1 VTDHDLEHPSSA
13 RIDTMS
19 VQTPT
24 DAVTG
29 SRSRLRLVFGASG
42 YIGSHLVPRL
52 VSAGIPVRA
61 AARSPEVL
69 AARGWEAVER
79 VAADALK
86 PETLEAA
93 LRDVDTAYY
102 LVHSMAAGRNF
113 GRLDLEAAG
122 NFARAAAA
130 ARVRRIV
137 YLGGLVPPSADTEHI
152 VSRQRT
158 GDVLREGTVPV
169 TEIRAGIIVGPG
181 SAAFEVMRDLV
192 FHLPLMI
199 TPRWVLAKSPPI
211 ALDNLLEYLLRTPEV
226 PETEGRI
233 LDAAGP
239 ECLTYAEMMRI
250 LATESGRRPPPI
262 IPVPLLTPRLSSY
275 WLRLVT
281 AVPTPVARA
290 LIEGMRQDFTAD
302 DEEIR
307 RLIPQDLLD
316 FRTAVRAAF
325 EAERRHTIAAR
336 WTEGAFAF
344 RDYRADYAYY
354 AKRASGSAVANA
366 PAADVWRVV
375 ASIGST
381 NRYFYL
387 NFVWK
392 IREVIDWMV
401 GGTGLNYGR
410 RHPDELRVGDTV
422 DSWRVIALEPE
433 RRLTLFFGM
442 RAPGSG
448 VLEFELER
456 DGSRTRIDAT
466 AYWHPAGVWGLL
478 YWYAM
483 IPAHLFIFAGMTRA
497 IARRAEALAR
507 AGDRDI
513 DNRSGDPET
522 PDQ

>member
-1 VTDHDLEHPSSA
+1 MNTSAHVSTETDP
-13 RIDTMS
+13 
-19 VQTPT
+19 
-24 DAVTG
+24 
-29 SRSRLRLVFGASG
+29 RSRGPRLVFGASG
-42 YIGSHLVPRL
+42 YIGTHLVPYL
-52 VSAGIPVRA
+52 LAAGVPVRA

-69 AARGWEAVER
+69 AARGWERVES

-86 PETLEAA
+86 PETLAAA
-93 LRDVDTAYY
+93 LRGIDTAYY

-113 GRLDLEAAG
+113 GRIDLEAAA
-122 NFARAAAA
+122 NFAAAA
-130 ARVRRIV
+130 AAAGVRRIV
-137 YLGGLVPPSADTEHI
+137 YLGGLVPPSASTEHI

-158 GDVLREGTVPV
+158 GDVLRESSVPV

-192 FHLPLMI
+192 FHLPMMI

-211 ALDNLLEYLLRTPEV
+211 ALDNLLEYLLRTPDV
-226 PETEGRI
+226 PETEGKI

-239 ECLTYAEMMRI
+239 EYLTYAEMMRI
-250 LATESGRRPPPI
+250 LAEEAGRRPPRI

-290 LIEGMRQDFTAD
+290 LIEGMRQDFAAD

-316 FRTAVRAAF
+316 FRASVHAAF
-325 EAERRHTIAAR
+325 EAERRHEIAAR

-344 RDYRADYAYY
+344 RDYRPDYAYY
-354 AKRASGSAVANA
+354 AKRASGSAIANA
-366 PAADVWRVV
+366 PAKDVWQVV
-375 ASIGST
+375 ASIGGS
-381 NRYFYL
+381 NRYFYMNVL
-387 NFVWK
+387 WK
-392 IREVIDWMV
+392 IREVLDWMV
-401 GGTGLNYGR
+401 GGPGLNYGR

-422 DSWRVIALEPE
+422 DSWRVIAMEPG

-448 VLEFELER
+448 VLEFELEPE
-456 DGSRTRIDAT
+456 GGATRIRAT

-478 YWYAM
+478 YWYALV
-483 IPAHLFIFAGMTRA
+483 PAHLFIFAGMTRA
-497 IARRAEALAR
+497 IARRAEALAHSVN
-507 AGDRDI
+507 GKGG
-513 DNRSGDPET
+513 STG
-522 PDQ
+522 

>member
-1 VTDHDLEHPSSA
+1 MNMQTHPDMVA
-13 RIDTMS
+13 G
-19 VQTPT
+19 PP
-24 DAVTG
+24 G
-29 SRSRLRLVFGASG
+29 RLRLVFGASG
-42 YIGSHLVPRL
+42 YIGTHLVPRL
-52 VSAGIPVRA
+52 VAAGIPVRA

-69 AARGWEAVER
+69 AARDWNGVER

-86 PETLEAA
+86 PETLVAA

-102 LVHSMAAGRNF
+102 LVHSMTAGRNF
-113 GRLDLEAAG
+113 GRIDLEAAT
-122 NFARAAAA
+122 NFASAAAA

-152 VSRQRT
+152 LSRQRT
-158 GDVLREGTVPV
+158 GDVLREGPVPV

-199 TPRWVLAKSPPI
+199 TPRWVQAKSPPI
-211 ALDNLLEYLLRTPEV
+211 ALDNLLEYLLRAPDV
-226 PETEGRI
+226 PHAEGKI

-239 ECLTYAEMMRI
+239 EYLTYAEMMRT
-250 LATESGRRPPPI
+250 LAREAGKRPPPI

-302 DEEIR
+302 AEEIR

-316 FRTAVRAAF
+316 FRAAVHAAF
-325 EAERRHTIAAR
+325 EAERRHELAAR

-344 RDYRADYAYY
+344 RNYRADYAYY
-354 AKRASGSAVANA
+354 AKRATGSAFANA

-375 ASIGST
+375 ASIGGS
-381 NRYFYL
+381 NRYFYM
-387 NFVWK
+387 NFLWK
-392 IREVIDWMV
+392 IREIFDWMV
-401 GGTGLNYGR
+401 GGTGLSYGR
-410 RHPDELRVGDTV
+410 RHPDALRVGDTV
-422 DSWRVIALEPE
+422 DSWRVIAMEPE

-448 VLEFELER
+448 VLEFELQPEG
-456 DGSRTRIDAT
+456 DGTRIDVT

-483 IPAHLFIFAGMTRA
+483 IPAHLFIFAGMTRS

-507 AGDRDI
+507 PGNSDNGRPRDP
-513 DNRSGDPET
+513 GKPG
-522 PDQ
+522 Q